1 MSVHLRCEI
10 IEGAFGGSD
19 LIRAGGGGAAVLQVG
34 MSLTNDVLTVIE

>member
-19 LIRAGGGGAAVLQVG
+19 LIRAGGAAVLQVG
-34 MSLTNDVLTVIE
+34 TSLTNDVLTVIE